1 MSVLIRQPLP
11 WSRATDELGHI
22 HTCEWSPRS
31 LLSTHSWSSLLPHTD
46 TKATLTQPGEWGR
59 EKDTCPRCKTLSKWK
74 SFLDFN
80 PETRVFLLC
89 WPFQASPL
97 YPTAKMSCRKR
108 CKREI
113 FKFAQYL
120 FRLITGTLNT
130 GKTLTGVFAA
140 VLLNLRRFLYLHL
153 SSFVLLLLN
162 VFIIFFFFLTKSK
175 LDTSTLRNIRTM
187 QYLHCVYIYSSKAH
201 LRISRLGFG
210 FIACSP
216 S

>member
-1 MSVLIRQPLP
+1 MIITP
-11 WSRATDELGHI
+11 ATHQHKGHA
-22 HTCEWSPRS
+22 
-31 LLSTHSWSSLLPHTD
+31 D
-46 TKATLTQPGEWGR
+46 TARRVGQRKGHL
-59 EKDTCPRCKTLSKWK
+59 PRCKTLSKWK

-162 VFIIFFFFLTKSK
+162 VFIIFFFFLQSPNWTHPPCVTSGPCSIYIVYTFTAAKPTWGFPDWG
-175 LDTSTLRNIRTM
+175 LDLSPA
-187 QYLHCVYIYSSKAH
+187 LHHNLFDCARMLKCAQKD
-201 LRISRLGFG
+201 RI
-210 FIACSP
+210 
-216 S
+216 

>member
-1 MSVLIRQPLP
+1 MIITP
-11 WSRATDELGHI
+11 ATHQHKGHA
-22 HTCEWSPRS
+22 
-31 LLSTHSWSSLLPHTD
+31 D
-46 TKATLTQPGEWGR
+46 TARRVGQRKGHL
-59 EKDTCPRCKTLSKWK
+59 PRCKTLSKWK

-162 VFIIFFFFLTKSK
+162 VFIIFFFFFTKSK